1 MIHQKEGQCASLII
15 MFLDQQ
21 NCDYEIKK
29 FRLETKPD
37 LPIELNKNE
46 WDWKLKSYT
55 SSVYI
60 YSKGKLFASVHD

>member
-21 NCDYEIKK
+21 NCDYEMKK

-46 WDWKLKSYT
+46 
-55 SSVYI
+55 
-60 YSKGKLFASVHD
+60 